1 MFEEEDGFMYWHYF
15 SSEKKAK
22 KFMKRQI
29 KEQNEDAAT
38 FLNILPLEGA
48 ALVKIIKIYK
58 GD

>member
-15 SSEKKAK
+15 NSKKKAK
-22 KFMKRQI
+22 KFMKKQI
-29 KEQNEDAAT
+29 KEYNEDAAT
-38 FLNILPLEGA
+38 LNILPLEGA